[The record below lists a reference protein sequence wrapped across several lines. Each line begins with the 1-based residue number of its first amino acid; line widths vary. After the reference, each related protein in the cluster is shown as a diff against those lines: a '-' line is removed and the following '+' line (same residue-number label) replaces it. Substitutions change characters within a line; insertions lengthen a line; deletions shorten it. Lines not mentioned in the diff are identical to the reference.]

1 MTKKAPN
8 VSLIKFCFLD
18 KNENL
23 SWTLFFL
30 NEKSKYWKEVKKS
43 RSRTKLYQQVPPL
56 IMLFLSTNFSP
67 PLQLLFINLTT
78 SRENFYFN
86 IGKLWTAESKN
97 LVLYSCQEM
106 KVTKMLQKN
115 VNHFFLLND
124 KSIFGLVYV
133 LTETKSI
140 FGSVYV
146 STETKSLPERS

>member
-1 MTKKAPN
+1 
-8 VSLIKFCFLD
+8 
-18 KNENL
+18 
-23 SWTLFFL
+23 
-30 NEKSKYWKEVKKS
+30 
-43 RSRTKLYQQVPPL
+43 
-56 IMLFLSTNFSP
+56 
-67 PLQLLFINLTT
+67 
-78 SRENFYFN
+78 
-86 IGKLWTAESKN
+86 
-97 LVLYSCQEM
+97 M